1 LHAAVP
7 QRAVVERKAWALTTK
22 PADSE
27 KRLPVIS
34 IPATLSLPDLR
45 VEIDLRSEAMSAGD
59 KHWEAEVS
67 ARPQGAD
74 HEDVDTT
81 KEPSTANTT
90 SPRWGAGRQLGTI
103 SAESPRYSKVVS
115 SIDFLKF
122 NLNNADATAKFSE
135 MTA

>member
-1 LHAAVP
+1 MPGRLHAERWLLHAAVP

-81 KEPSTANTT
+81 KE
-90 SPRWGAGRQLGTI
+90 GAQDQRLVR
-103 SAESPRYSKVVS
+103 AR
-115 SIDFLKF
+115 
-122 NLNNADATAKFSE
+122 
-135 MTA
+135 